1 MQLKYRLEHKHC
13 LQPGC
18 EFDGPS
24 QDALDKHLER
34 DHFQCIGC
42 KRIFPSQTKLNHHSE
57 TCTFAIACPQCRLPC
72 AGQTQLALHL
82 EHCFFCEEC
91 NYCTHH
97 EGNYKIV
104 SDQFQLLGVFLTPD
118 NPFI

>member
-1 MQLKYRLEHKHC
+1 
-13 LQPGC
+13 
-18 EFDGPS
+18 
-24 QDALDKHLER
+24 LDKHLER